1 MIESLMLCGIGLLAG
16 CLLTL
21 LIIPLVHERA
31 VRLTMRRLAEALPL
45 TASEIRADK
54 DLLRAQFAMALR
66 QLEVNIE
73 ELRQKSAGQMSR
85 IGRNAVEINQLRLE
99 LDKRATHILALQAR
113 DQVRRSITRK
123 VVKILLYIFTRSK
136 REARLRLGA
145 VRRGAANIAR
155 AA

>member
-21 LIIPLVHERA
+21 LFIPLVHERA
-31 VRLTMRRLAEALPL
+31 VRLTMRQLAEAVPL

-73 ELRQKSAGQMSR
+73 QLRERSANQLSR
-85 IGRNAVEINQLRLE
+85 IGRNAVEINQLRVE
-99 LDKRATHILALQAR
+99 LTKERRMALRSRPRSRCA
-113 DQVRRSITRK
+113 DRSIAG
-123 VVKILLYIFTRSK
+123 S
-136 REARLRLGA
+136 
-145 VRRGAANIAR
+145 
-155 AA
+155 